1 MSAALPIS
9 RRAACASSA
18 SRRQRIAEDYLRIL
32 RFFRFHAWYG
42 QGHPDAA
49 GLHACIV
56 ARAGLETLSRE
67 RVRMELL
74 KLLLA
79 PHATPTL
86 AVMAETGLLGA
97 VLGGVPLL
105 ASFENMV
112 KVEAAMGLAC
122 RRRAPARARSASW

>member
-1 MSAALPIS
+1 MCI
-9 RRAACASSA
+9 
-18 SRRQRIAEDYLRIL
+18 
-32 RFFRFHAWYG
+32 
-42 QGHPDAA
+42 
-49 GLHACIV
+49 ACIR

-67 RVRMELL
+67 RVRMEVL

-86 AVMAETGLLGA
+86 AVMAEAGLLGG

-112 KVEAAMGLAC
+112 EDRGGAAA
-122 RRRAPARARSASW
+122 